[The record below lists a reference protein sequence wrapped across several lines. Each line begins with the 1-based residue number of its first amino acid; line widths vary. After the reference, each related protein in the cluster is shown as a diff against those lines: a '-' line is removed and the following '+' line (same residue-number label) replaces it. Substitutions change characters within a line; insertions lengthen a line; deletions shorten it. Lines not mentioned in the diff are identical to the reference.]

1 MIRPAPEQEWWTTGA
16 LAASGL
22 PGVPPTRQGVDALAA
37 RQDWRAHPTLA
48 RRREGRGGGWEYNWQ
63 LLPVAAQTVLLKQKA
78 ALADADDQQVARMDR
93 GTAWAWYEGLPEAV
107 KAEAS
112 ARLRV
117 VQQVEVMAGTI
128 GRNLAVAAVAEA
140 ERAQGRKGS
149 VRTIWGWMGMVDGV
163 DEADRLPYLAP
174 RHRAAAPKRERA
186 TCSPEFLDR
195 LKADFLRL
203 GGPSLRSAHRRVVTW
218 CKQKS
223 LAHLEYRTA
232 LRWMDDNVPRVTQV
246 FAREG
251 EKGLSRCFPP
261 QIRDRSMLTALEGV
275 VADCHKVDVF
285 VLWPG
290 IEKPVRVQIVAFTDL
305 YSNKIL
311 SWQIDLDPNKVAVM
325 SAFGELV
332 ETWGIPRHCLFDNGR
347 EFANKWLTGGTPTRF
362 RFKVREDDALGVLPQ
377 MGVKIHW
384 ATPGHGQAKPI
395 ERSFRDLADDLARHP
410 AFAGAYVGPNPLA
423 KPEDYGSRAIPLEDF
438 LEVTARVIA
447 EHNARPGRLTDTAKG
462 RSFDETFAE
471 SYARAPI
478 RKATPEQHRLW
489 LMGQEVR
496 QLHKHHGALKLFE
509 NSYWS
514 DWMNEFVGQKVVAR
528 FDPED
533 LHAGLFIY
541 ALTGEYLG
549 PAECR
554 EKVGFFDLVGAKMA
568 ARTKRQRRAAEKKL
582 LDLHRPV
589 TINEWAAELADLP
602 KAENPLVEAKVVELA
617 PERARKPVIERPLP
631 VPDTS
636 RDDELQRVFQ
646 VDFAASTRLPVGPA
660 ADVETDASRFWRA
673 LEIER
678 RSEAGEAI
686 SAEDADF
693 WQRMQ
698 RHPVYRAQRQMYD
711 RDGAAAI
718 G

>member
-1 MIRPAPEQEWWTTGA
+1 MTRRAPDQEWWTTAA

-22 PGVPPTRQGVDALAA
+22 PDVPPTRQGVDALAE
-37 RQDWRAHPTLA
+37 RRDWRAHPTLA
-48 RRREGRGGGWEYNWQ
+48 RRREGRGGGWEYHWQ
-63 LLPVAAQTVLLKQKA
+63 LLPLPAQTALLK
-78 ALADADDQQVARMDR
+78 LRDRDGSDDDVEPGTRMDR
-93 GTAWAWYEGLPEAV
+93 GTAWAWFDGLPETV
-107 KAEAS
+107 KADAR

-117 VQQVEVMAGTI
+117 IQQVETLAGAT
-128 GRNLAVAAVAEA
+128 GRNLAVTSVSEA
-140 ERAQGRKGS
+140 ERAQGRKAS
-149 VRTIWGWMGMVDGV
+149 PRTIWGWLGMIDGV

-186 TCSPEFLDR
+186 TCSPEFLIR
-195 LKADFLRL
+195 IKADFLRL
-203 GGPSLRSAHRRVVTW
+203 GGPSLKSAHRRVVKW
-218 CKQKS
+218 CKEKG
-223 LAHLEYRTA
+223 LAYLEYRTA
-232 LRWMDDNVPRVTQV
+232 LRWIDDNVPRVTQV

-251 EKGLSRCFPP
+251 EKGLARCFPP
-261 QIRDRSMLTALEGV
+261 QIRDRSTLTALEGV

-305 YSNKIL
+305 FSNKIL
-311 SWQIDLDPNKVAVM
+311 SWQVDLDPNKVAVM

-332 ETWGIPRHCLFDNGR
+332 EAWGIPRHCLFDNGR

-377 MGVKIHW
+377 MGIKVHW

-438 LEVTARVIA
+438 LEVTALVIA
-447 EHNARPGRLTDTAKG
+447 EHNARPGRLTDNAKG

-496 QLHKHHGALKLFE
+496 QLHKQHGAFQLFE

-541 ALTGEYLG
+541 SLAGEFLG

-554 EKVGFFDLVGAKMA
+554 EKVGFFDLVGAKAA
-568 ARTKRQRRAAEKKL
+568 ARAKRQRRAAEKKL
-582 LDLHRPV
+582 LEKLRPMAV
-589 TINEWAAELADLP
+589 DQWAAELAEVP
-602 KAENPLVEAKVVELA
+602 VPETAMVEAKVVELA
-617 PERARKPVIERPLP
+617 PARTRKPVVERPVP

-636 RDDELQRVFQ
+636 DEERLNV
-646 VDFAASTRLPVGPA
+646 FAANFKRSAPA
-660 ADVETDASRFWRA
+660 PAVIEETAATRFWRA
-673 LEIER
+673 LDIER
-678 RSEAGEAI
+678 RSEAGEPV
-686 SAEDADF
+686 SQEDAAF
-693 WQRMQ
+693 WARMQ
-698 RHPVYRAQRQMYD
+698 RLPEYQAQRTMFD
-711 RDGAAAI
+711 RWGDQAI